1 MSRLGERVSSFRLA
15 ELEAGYYIT
24 SILQYERYG
33 NYNCV
38 TLSLFSYFL
47 TETLEVL

>member
-15 ELEAGYYIT
+15 ELEAGYYVT
-24 SILQYERYG
+24 SILQCERYRI
-33 NYNCV
+33 YNCV